1 MKRVFII
8 LAATALMTSCDYK
21 SELTNTT
28 HPNEG
33 KVEVEVTIP
42 TPEPDPETGESSDP
56 DATTPDSYTVVLNG
70 EEVEVGEDGSVE
82 LPDNLE
88 PGEYTVYVYSN
99 TDEMNIENNITE
111 TGEGTITSSKIV
123 DAGIVE
129 SLTEDLYFGTQ
140 TITVLA
146 DEVIASEVVLSQ
158 VTRTI
163 KFNLNLSEGDIDE
176 IVGVKASMGGIA
188 QQWEC
193 VSNSPSGDAA
203 TITPT
208 FTQGESLTKA
218 ATNDYLTSSIKVL
231 GTNGEDQNLNLELT
245 FSNGN
250 TQTITSDVS
259 DQLAGS
265 NSTKSTPITLT
276 GSLKVNTTAGAA
288 GTITDWVVSG
298 NDYDFDANQPNE

>member
-8 LAATALMTSCDYK
+8 LAATALMSSCYESD
-21 SELTNTT
+21 LTNTT

-33 KVEVEVTIP
+33 RIAVEITLP
-42 TPEPDPETGESSDP
+42 TADPNAGGTTDPE
-56 DATTPDSYTVVLNG
+56 ATTPTSYTVVLNG
-70 EEVEVGEDGSVE
+70 KEVLADENGKVE
-82 LPDNLE
+82 LPDNLT
-88 PGEYTVYVYSN
+88 PGSYTIYVYSD
-99 TDEMNIENNITE
+99 TADVDVENNITE
-111 TGEGTITSSKIV
+111 AGEGTIVSSTVV
-123 DAGIVE
+123 DAGAIT

-140 TITVLA
+140 TLTVLA

-163 KFNLNLSEGDIDE
+163 RFNLNLSEGDIDK
-176 IVGVKASMGGIA
+176 IVGVTASMGGIA

-193 VSNSPSGDAA
+193 VEDIPIGDVA

-208 FTQGESLTKA
+208 FTQGEPLARA
-218 ATNDYLTSSIKVL
+218 AANDYLTSSIKVL

-245 FSNGN
+245 FENGN

-276 GSLKVNTTAGAA
+276 GSLKVNTTVGAT
-288 GTITDWVVSG
+288 GTITDWVASD
-298 NDYDFDANQPNE
+298 NEYDFDANQPNE